1 MLRHGLGSL
10 VNRFDLRRLRLDG
23 HRSSPSAGHSGPAHL
38 RRALEELGPTFIKL
52 GQVLSTRPDLVP
64 PRYEAEL
71 SLLQDS
77 GPIAATRDI
86 VVAIEAAFG
95 RPISAMFDRFDD
107 VAIAAASIG
116 QVHAATLRNGSDVVV
131 KVCRPGVV
139 EQVMVDLELLN
150 RLAATAARRSSLAH
164 RYDPVGLAHEF
175 GATLLGELDYLAR
188 GSQCRAG
195 RGWLRG
201 QRTRPDPGRILGLHL
216 QRGDHRGTDPG
227 YQGR

>member
-1 MLRHGLGSL
+1 MLRHGRGSL
-10 VNRFDLRRLRLDG
+10 VNLFDLRRLRLG
-23 HRSSPSAGHSGPAHL
+23 RHGSPPSAGHSGPAHL

-77 GPIAATRDI
+77 GPIVATRDI
-86 VVAIEAAFG
+86 VAAIEAAFG

-116 QVHAATLRNGSDVVV
+116 QVHAATLRDGSDVVV

-150 RLAATAARRSSLAH
+150 RLAATARATFVARA
-164 RYDPVGLAHEF
+164 P
-175 GATLLGELDYLAR
+175 
-188 GSQCRAG
+188 
-195 RGWLRG
+195 LRPG
-201 QRTRPDPGRILGLHL
+201 RTRPRVRRYVARRARLSAARAAMPSWSRLPSRTTNASIS
-216 QRGDHRGTDPG
+216 RPYSGTSPAKG
-227 YQGR
+227 